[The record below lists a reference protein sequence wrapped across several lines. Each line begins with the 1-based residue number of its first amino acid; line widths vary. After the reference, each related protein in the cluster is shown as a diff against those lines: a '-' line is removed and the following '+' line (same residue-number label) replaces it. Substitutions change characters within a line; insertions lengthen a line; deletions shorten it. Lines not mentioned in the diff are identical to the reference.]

1 MSSKVLLYLFVESEN
16 IGKAINA
23 LSEGGITGFFLNDYK
38 GMSPQDWK
46 GFLLAED
53 PEMALK
59 IINEISKNT
68 VMIGTVVSVE
78 KLDGIREIIYNRLS
92 EDRYTLIC
100 LPVVGLEVNRPD

>member
-1 MSSKVLLYLFVESEN
+1 MSSKVLLYFFVESEN

-38 GMSPQDWK
+38 GMSPHDWK

-59 IINEISKNT
+59 IINEISKNS
-68 VMIGTVVSVE
+68 VMVGTVVNSE
-78 KLDGIREIIYNRLS
+78 QLDRIRDIIYNKLS
-92 EDRYTLIC
+92 EDRYTLIY
-100 LPVVGLEVNRPD
+100 LPVIGLEVNRPD

>member
-1 MSSKVLLYLFVESEN
+1 
-16 IGKAINA
+16 
-23 LSEGGITGFFLNDYK
+23 
-38 GMSPQDWK
+38 
-46 GFLLAED
+46 
-53 PEMALK
+53 MALK

-68 VMIGTVVSVE
+68 VMIGTVVNVE